1 MYISCM
7 HARKAKDT
15 NSTLVIDEQMKL
27 HEKEKKEKPFLFNTR
42 IEGCAQRMCELKAEK
57 L

>member
-1 MYISCM
+1 MY
-7 HARKAKDT
+7 ARKAKDT